1 MKIVELDGSKMDSIQ
16 NTHIHLK
23 ESMELPEY
31 YGENLDAMYDVMSD
45 IRENTFVFVLNS
57 QQMRA
62 SLGDYSARMERVWG
76 DLEHSN
82 KHLSFFMR

>member
-1 MKIVELDGSKMDSIQ
+1 MRIVELDGSKMNSIQ
-16 NTHIHLK
+16 NTHIYLK

-45 IRENTFVFVLNS
+45 ISENTFVFVLNS
-57 QQMRA
+57 KQMRD
-62 SLGDYSARMERVWG
+62 SLGDYSVRMEQVWE
-76 DLEHSN
+76 DLEQSN

>member
-16 NTHIHLK
+16 NTPIHLQ
-23 ESMELPEY
+23 ESMELPES

-57 QQMRA
+57 QQMRT
-62 SLGDYSARMERVWG
+62 SLGDYGVRMEQVWEN
-76 DLEHSN
+76 LEQNN

>member
-1 MKIVELDGSKMDSIQ
+1 MRIVELDGSKMNSIQ
-16 NTHIHLK
+16 NTHMYLK

-45 IRENTFVFVLNS
+45 ISENTFVFVLNS
-57 QQMRA
+57 KQMRD
-62 SLGDYSARMERVWG
+62 SLGDYSVRMEQVWE
-76 DLEHSN
+76 DLEQSN

>member
-23 ESMELPEY
+23 ESMMLPEY

-57 QQMRA
+57 QQMRT
-62 SLGDYSARMERVWG
+62 SLGDYGARMERVWE
-76 DLEHSN
+76 DLEQHN

>member
-16 NTHIHLK
+16 NTHMHLK
-23 ESMELPEY
+23 ESMELPEH

-45 IRENTFVFVLNS
+45 ISENTFVFVLNS
-57 QQMRA
+57 QQMRT
-62 SLGDYSARMERVWG
+62 SLGDYGVRMEQVW
-76 DLEHSN
+76 DNLEQNN

>member
-16 NTHIHLK
+16 NTHMHLK
-23 ESMELPEY
+23 ESMELPEH

-45 IRENTFVFVLNS
+45 ISENTFEFVLNS
-57 QQMRA
+57 QQMRT
-62 SLGDYSARMERVWG
+62 SLGDYGVRMEQVWEN
-76 DLEHSN
+76 LEQNN

>member
-31 YGENLDAMYDVMSD
+31 YGENLDAMYDLLTGKQEKVEET
-45 IRENTFVFVLNS
+45 IETILITPENVDEFIEKYIEIGIITQEEYDAV
-57 QQMRA
+57 
-62 SLGDYSARMERVWG
+62 
-76 DLEHSN
+76 
-82 KHLSFFMR
+82 K

>member
-1 MKIVELDGSKMDSIQ
+1 MKIVELDGSKMNSIQ
-16 NTHIHLK
+16 NTHMYLK

-45 IRENTFVFVLNS
+45 ISENTFVFVLNS
-57 QQMRA
+57 KQMRD
-62 SLGDYSARMERVWG
+62 SLGAYSVRMEQVWE
-76 DLEHSN
+76 DLEQSN

>member
-1 MKIVELDGSKMDSIQ
+1 MDSIQ
-16 NTHIHLK
+16 HTHTYLK

-31 YGENLDAMYDVMSD
+31 YGENLDAMFDVMSD

-57 QQMRA
+57 QQMRK
-62 SLGDYSARMERVWG
+62 SLGDYSARMERVWE
-76 DLEHSN
+76 DLKQQN